1 MSYLQIDISALPD
14 YEQFSRKTNLRLNPD
29 KIPDLEWEL
38 SDKLH
43 TTNIGQVVRPDTRP
57 LKEKD
62 CVTVEIDIIFV
73 NVYSYTY
80 QKIACTSTTYSD
92 RRQPI
97 CHVLP
102 IQVGKRLYNNSLI
115 GSLRKI
121 ATNLPQ
127 IYTNQ

>member
-1 MSYLQIDISALPD
+1 MLPADRHISTLPD
-14 YEQFSRKTNLRLNPD
+14 YEQFSRKTHLRLNPD

-57 LKEKD
+57 LEEKD
-62 CVTVEIDIIFV
+62 CVTVEIDTVFV

-80 QKIACTSTTYSD
+80 QKIAFTSTTYSG

-97 CHVLP
+97 CHTLP
-102 IQVGKRLYNNSLI
+102 MQMGKRNI
-115 GSLRKI
+115 
-121 ATNLPQ
+121 
-127 IYTNQ
+127 

>member
-1 MSYLQIDISALPD
+1 MG
-14 YEQFSRKTNLRLNPD
+14 
-29 KIPDLEWEL
+29 EL

-62 CVTVEIDIIFV
+62 CVTVEIDTIFV

-92 RRQPI
+92 RRQAI

-102 IQVGKRLYNNSLI
+102 IQVGKRI
-115 GSLRKI
+115 I
-121 ATNLPQ
+121 Q
-127 IYTNQ
+127 Q